1 MTTRTGYPTQA
12 FALRAV
18 AVSTAVALYLKFLLP
33 ATAGLFYE
41 LYHLLSIDALYSVY
55 IGFKVSAVYFAQWSG
70 QNLALA
76 VLWILVSLLVYWKNH
91 RRSRL
96 SSQLERKS

>member
-41 LYHLLSIDALYSVY
+41 LYHLLSINALYSVY
-55 IGFKVSAVYFAQWSG
+55 IGFKVAAVYFAQWPG
-70 QNLALA
+70 QNLAIAL
-76 VLWILVSLLVYWKNH
+76 LWILLSLFIYWKNSRQE
-91 RRSRL
+91 RRS
-96 SSQLERKS
+96 Q

>member
-55 IGFKVSAVYFAQWSG
+55 IGFKVAAVYFAQWPG
-70 QNLALA
+70 QNLAIAL
-76 VLWILVSLLVYWKNH
+76 LWILLSLFIYWKN
-91 RRSRL
+91 SR
-96 SSQLERKS
+96 QERKSQ

>member
-12 FALRAV
+12 FVLRAV

-33 ATAGLFYE
+33 TTAGLFYE

-55 IGFKVSAVYFAQWSG
+55 IGFKVAAVYFAQWPG
-70 QNLALA
+70 QNLAIAL
-76 VLWILVSLLVYWKNH
+76 LWILLSLFIYWKNS
-91 RRSRL
+91 RR
-96 SSQLERKS
+96 ERKSQ

>member
-41 LYHLLSIDALYSVY
+41 LYHLLSIDVLYSVY
-55 IGFKVSAVYFAQWSG
+55 IGFKVAAVYFAQWPG
-70 QNLALA
+70 QNLAIAL
-76 VLWILVSLLVYWKNH
+76 LWILLSLFIYWKNSRQE
-91 RRSRL
+91 RRS
-96 SSQLERKS
+96 Q

>member
-41 LYHLLSIDALYSVY
+41 LYHLLSINALYSVY
-55 IGFKVSAVYFAQWSG
+55 IGFKVAAVYFAQWPG
-70 QNLALA
+70 QNLAIAL
-76 VLWILVSLLVYWKNH
+76 LWILLSLFIYWKNS
-91 RRSRL
+91 RR
-96 SSQLERKS
+96 ERKSQ